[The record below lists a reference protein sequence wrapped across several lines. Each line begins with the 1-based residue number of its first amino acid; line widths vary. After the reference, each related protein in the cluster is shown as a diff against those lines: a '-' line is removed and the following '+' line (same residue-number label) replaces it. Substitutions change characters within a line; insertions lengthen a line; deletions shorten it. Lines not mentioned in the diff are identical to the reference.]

1 MKDRIREFNATF
13 ICDKFGLRISRNL
26 KLTFKMVKYAFLVG
40 RGWQLL
46 PTFLST
52 KEAKTKTNVA
62 VDMRYS
68 MSSKVRISQNAI
80 AIKQLCYDHNV
91 YLYEEQLQIN
101 INVFFFL

>member
-1 MKDRIREFNATF
+1 
-13 ICDKFGLRISRNL
+13 
-26 KLTFKMVKYAFLVG
+26 MVKYAFLVG

-101 INVFFFL
+101 INVFFFLWWQRSRSLSPSDQPYNRWTCSQSILL